1 MIDFLK
7 DNWFVAVIA
16 AIIIS
21 FVAYFIYDG
30 NRYNVSTK
38 KVDGKDV
45 VASTDIK
52 NITAEDF
59 YAEASE
65 FDGSLLYN
73 IYRNYVVDQ
82 TIETT
87 DQLKEEAK
95 SLQTNITGNAQN
107 YYGVAYKDYIG
118 TELSS
123 YGFNGFDELDRYCLL
138 SVKEKEMNKKYIDE
152 HFDELAPSLG
162 EKKSRTISII
172 SMTVTN
178 PDALTEDEQKKKD
191 NIDNALNNGSFADT
205 ATAFSEDAATAAND
219 GFYGYIDTDDLSN
232 SSLDPSVV
240 QTALDMEKDGTSDWI
255 TVTNPTYGTAVLY
268 RVHVDET
275 DINEIHKS
283 KNEDIQ
289 SRLLSAILS
298 ANSGLDVRIL
308 QHSAESLEIE
318 FKDEEAKTRFE
329 SYLKSIGGQIEEPE
343 QADQEAPAEQNP
355 EEAPQEGVE

>member
-1 MIDFLK
+1 MSDFLK

-16 AIIIS
+16 IIIIS

-38 KVDGKDV
+38 KADGKDV

-52 NITAEDF
+52 NITADDF
-59 YAEASE
+59 YTEASE

-82 TIETT
+82 SIKTT
-87 DQLKEEAK
+87 DDMKSEAK
-95 SLQTNITGNAQN
+95 TLQTNITGNAQN

-118 TELSS
+118 KELAS
-123 YGFNGFDELDRYCLL
+123 YGFNGFEDLERYCLL
-138 SVKEKEMNKKYIDE
+138 SVKEKEMNAKYIDE
-152 HFDELAPSLG
+152 HFDELSPALG

-172 SMTVTN
+172 SMNVTN

-191 NIDNALNNGSFADT
+191 NIDNALNNGSFADC
-205 ATAFSEDAATAAND
+205 ATAFSEDQTTASQE
-219 GFYGYIDTDDLSN
+219 GFYGYIDTDDLGN
-232 SSLDPSVV
+232 STLDTTVI
-240 QTALDMEKDGTSDWI
+240 QAALDMEKDGTSDWI

-275 DINEIHKS
+275 DVNEIHKS
-283 KNEDIQ
+283 KNEDVT

-298 ANSGLDVRIL
+298 ANAGLDVKIV
-308 QHSAESLEIE
+308 QHNAEGLKIE
-318 FKDEEAKTRFE
+318 FKDEEAKTKFE
-329 SYLKSIGGQIEEPE
+329 SYLKSIGGQVEEPQPEE
-343 QADQEAPAEQNP
+343 QPVEQQP
-355 EEAPQEGVE
+355 EEAAQEGVE